1 MNIFKLKNLSILL
14 IMSILIACGGT
25 DEISEKM
32 DEAKEAVQEKM
43 TSDESEEETK
53 DIPNLTGELSVEV
66 TVEVAPLTFLFL
78 KEKHNL
84 I

>member
-43 TSDESEEETK
+43 TLLIK
-53 DIPNLTGELSVEV
+53 LKG
-66 TVEVAPLTFLFL
+66 FL
-78 KEKHNL
+78 

>member
-1 MNIFKLKNLSILL
+1 
-14 IMSILIACGGT
+14 
-25 DEISEKM
+25 
-32 DEAKEAVQEKM
+32 M
-43 TSDESEEETK
+43 TSDEPSEETK

-66 TVEVAPLTFLFL
+66 TVEVALLHFLFL